1 MKICPAMSLTCHDT
15 WNFLATFWLQFSPC
29 TNSDTFTRIVDQTQ
43 SCMQLLREIAD
54 EFPEDVRSVV
64 KDGAK
69 ARKPQTY
76 AAYLVNLQRESDR
89 AWAAEH
95 SPDVDDAMEV
105 V

>member
-1 MKICPAMSLTCHDT
+1 M
-15 WNFLATFWLQFSPC
+15 
-29 TNSDTFTRIVDQTQ
+29 
-43 SCMQLLREIAD
+43 
-54 EFPEDVRSVV
+54 V

-69 ARKPQTY
+69 ARKPHTY

-95 SPDVDDAMEV
+95 GTDVDDAMEV